1 MRTFLVAFAISLLIS
16 LLLTPYLRDLSIR
29 RNWVDAP
36 VGGRKIHTMPIPRLG
51 GVAIIISM
59 IVPILGL
66 WAWDN
71 RLSLQVTN
79 DIPLLYSFFGGTAI
93 LAVVGIWDDLYNL
106 RAVLKLCAQ
115 ICAALVVFYAGIQI
129 EVVTLPLYGPIYL
142 GMMSLPITI
151 FWFVLVINAVNLID
165 GMDGLAGSVVV
176 LSGATLFIMGVIE
189 ENNVAAL
196 LLIAMV
202 GASLGFLV
210 FNLNPASIFLGDTG
224 SMFLG
229 FVLALAAV
237 HSSQK
242 SYTLFSIVSAFMVL
256 ALPIFDLIMAVSRRF
271 LSGKPLFSADQ
282 HHIHHQLLRKGL
294 SQKQSMGLLFLA
306 AMFLEGLALTSIY
319 ADDRIAAI
327 CMIAMLPIAFFAVRF
342 LGYRQVIRKARS
354 NNIMVE
360 TEAESKRRLRFLKD
374 VVSELTHKD
383 TYDALIKQIQKTAEN
398 LRWKQVFITQKDV
411 VIWSWPSSTDNA
423 LDNEEEQYS
432 KSETVSAINAGE
444 KSTVLTPTQR
454 LARILQTPIH
464 IQNQQI
470 YSYTL
475 STEFDFHVVQLSE
488 EQVFS
493 PMDEALLLIL
503 VQALGKQ
510 THLLKVKSDKTE
522 PESSL
527 A

>member
-1 MRTFLVAFAISLLIS
+1 MRTFLVAFAVSLLIS
-16 LLLTPYLRDLSIR
+16 LLLTPFLRDLSIR

-36 VGGRKIHTMPIPRLG
+36 VGGRKIHTKPIPRLG

-93 LAVVGIWDDLYNL
+93 LALIGIWDDLYNL
-106 RAVLKLCAQ
+106 RAIVKLGAQ
-115 ICAALVVFYAGIQI
+115 ICAALVVFMAGIQI

-142 GMMSLPITI
+142 GIMSLPITV

-196 LLIAMV
+196 LLVAMV

-256 ALPIFDLIMAVSRRF
+256 ALPIFDLVMAVSRRF
-271 LSGKPLFSADQ
+271 LSGRPLFSADQ
-282 HHIHHQLLRKGL
+282 HHIHHQLLRRGL
-294 SQKQSMGLLFLA
+294 SQRQSMGMLFLA
-306 AMFLEGLALTSIY
+306 ALFLEGLALVSIY

-354 NNIMVE
+354 NNIMVQ
-360 TEAESKRRLRFLKD
+360 TEAESKRRLSFMKD
-374 VVSELTHKD
+374 VMAQLKGEHTYDEFVSLMEQTSETLCWKQAFVTHK
-383 TYDALIKQIQKTAEN
+383 E
-398 LRWKQVFITQKDV
+398 RV
-411 VIWSWPSSTDNA
+411 VWAWPDSKNGEM
-423 LDNEEEQYS
+423 EEIS
-432 KSETVSAINAGE
+432 LETESGDLE
-444 KSTVLTPTQR
+444 PKLTPTQK
-454 LARILQTPIH
+454 LAQILQTPIH
-464 IQNQQI
+464 IQDQQV
-470 YSYTL
+470 YSYSIVEDL
-475 STEFDFHVVQLSE
+475 EFHVVQLSE

-493 PMDEALLLIL
+493 PMDEALLIML
-503 VQALGKQ
+503 VQMLRRQEIVMHFQSQK
-510 THLLKVKSDKTE
+510 E
-522 PESSL
+522 PHNSSL